1 MKLLDSEKAGEALPE
16 GREVRKGAGAAES
29 EKIKAIQRRENHE
42 KEKAEFPYFCVKKGR
57 KLRQD

>member
-1 MKLLDSEKAGEALPE
+1 MKLLDSEKAGEALSKR
-16 GREVRKGAGAAES
+16 REVRKGAGAAER

-42 KEKAEFPYFCVKKGR
+42 KENAEFPYFFVKKGR